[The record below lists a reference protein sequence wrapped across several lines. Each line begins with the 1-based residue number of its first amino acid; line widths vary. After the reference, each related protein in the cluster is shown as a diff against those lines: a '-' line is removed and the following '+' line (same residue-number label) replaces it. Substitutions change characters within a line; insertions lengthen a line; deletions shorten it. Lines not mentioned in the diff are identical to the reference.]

1 MATEAQD
8 KHVLHSPHI
17 SSSYLDVY
25 TFVRMLCQQEELCTQ
40 RQGCTSSSLASQ
52 WACALEEERM
62 VVAEE
67 ERMVVAEV
75 LLGEDVAQLLFLVA
89 AHHAG
94 QCD

>member
-8 KHVLHSPHI
+8 KYVLCSPHI

-25 TFVRMLCQQEELCTQ
+25 TFVRMLCQQEELCIQ

-52 WACALEEERM
+52 QVCALEEEWM
-62 VVAEE
+62 VVP
-67 ERMVVAEV
+67 EV